1 MIGGDGVNCA
11 SCVTFGVVENRAL
24 PALVGGVA
32 ARHRIMVFI
41 SSCEPV
47 FFGWV
52 LLGSL
57 KIALSFLAS
66 QHLDIGGLG
75 LSEQIHISTPNHGST
90 FPTRCNLEEKGRH
103 SH

>member
-11 SCVTFGVVENRAL
+11 SCVTLGVVENRAFSDL
-24 PALVGGVA
+24 GANCL
-32 ARHRIMVFI
+32 
-41 SSCEPV
+41 

-57 KIALSFLAS
+57 KISLSFLAS
-66 QHLDIGGLG
+66 QHLDISSLG
-75 LSEQIHISTPNHGST
+75 LSEQIHISSPNHGST

>member
-1 MIGGDGVNCA
+1 MLTYP
-11 SCVTFGVVENRAL
+11 SR
-24 PALVGGVA
+24 
-32 ARHRIMVFI
+32 
-41 SSCEPV
+41 EPV

-57 KIALSFLAS
+57 KISLSFLAS